1 MSGNTFQKGFTL
13 LELLISIAIIGVIV
27 LIISGAL
34 RLAHRSVESGER
46 KIEEIERIRA
56 TLGVIDAQVQSALPL
71 LQAEA
76 SEKKPFFSGGSESLS
91 LATNYSLWG
100 GEKGYV
106 LVAYY
111 IEIEDDGK
119 QALHVSEQTYGIDNQ
134 QETTLLQACDE
145 IHFFY
150 FRHDL
155 KGANEQWLEEWTDE
169 TKLPEKVMLVIRRGR
184 TNISLTMP
192 LRVQGQDDW
201 ISLQNTVVKKG

>member
-1 MSGNTFQKGFTL
+1 MSSNDFQKGFTL
-13 LELLISIAIIGVIV
+13 LELLISIAIIGLIV
-27 LIISGAL
+27 LIITGAL

-71 LQAEA
+71 LQNGDGVE
-76 SEKKPFFSGGSESLS
+76 KPFFSGGGESLS

-106 LVAYY
+106 IVTY
-111 IEIEDDGK
+111 EVESEDNAK
-119 QALHVSEQTYGIDNQ
+119 QALHITEQTYGIDNI

-145 IHFFY
+145 IRFFY
-150 FRHDL
+150 FRHDME
-155 KGANEQWLEEWTDE
+155 GANEEWLEDWTDE

-184 TNISLTMP
+184 TKTSLTMP

-201 ISLQNTVVKKG
+201 ISLQNTVVKK

>member
-1 MSGNTFQKGFTL
+1 MNGNDFQKGFTL
-13 LELLISIAIIGVIV
+13 LELLISIAIIGLIV

-46 KIEEIERIRA
+46 KIEQIERTRT

-71 LQAEA
+71 LQAEDGV
-76 SEKKPFFSGGSESLS
+76 KKPFFSGGSGSLR

-106 LVAYY
+106 LVTYD
-111 IEIEDDGK
+111 IESEDDGK
-119 QALHVSEQTYGIDNQ
+119 QALHISEQTYGIDNT

-145 IHFFY
+145 IQFFY
-150 FRHDL
+150 FRRDL
-155 KGANEQWLEEWTDE
+155 KGANEEWLEEWTDE
-169 TKLPEKVMLVIRRGR
+169 TKLPEKVMLVVRRGR
-184 TNISLTMP
+184 TKISLTMP